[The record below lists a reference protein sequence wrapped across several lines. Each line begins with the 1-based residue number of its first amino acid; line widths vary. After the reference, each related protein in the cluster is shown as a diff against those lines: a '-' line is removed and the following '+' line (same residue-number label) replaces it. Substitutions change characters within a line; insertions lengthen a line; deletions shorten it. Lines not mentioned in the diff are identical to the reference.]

1 MQNVCVF
8 DEKFAEFVQRF
19 NFEKI
24 VVVVF
29 DFVVDVVVF
38 VEDVFCWIV
47 FGKVLW
53 MGGFVDGLVEGVHWA
68 VVADVFGGFHVGVFG
83 DVVAVVEVVD
93 DVVVGGVFCE
103 LEI

>member
-1 MQNVCVF
+1 LQNVCVF

-38 VEDVFCWIV
+38 VEDVFC
-47 FGKVLW
+47 
-53 MGGFVDGLVEGVHWA
+53 
-68 VVADVFGGFHVGVFG
+68 
-83 DVVAVVEVVD
+83 
-93 DVVVGGVFCE
+93 
-103 LEI
+103 